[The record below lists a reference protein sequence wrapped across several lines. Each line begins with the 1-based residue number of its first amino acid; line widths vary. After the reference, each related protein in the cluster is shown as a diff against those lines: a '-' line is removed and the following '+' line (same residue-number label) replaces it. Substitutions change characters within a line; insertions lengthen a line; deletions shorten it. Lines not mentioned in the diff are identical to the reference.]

1 MDAMNSQTN
10 VKKSFQISAGQS
22 ANALSLSKDNSKVVV
37 AGRSL
42 LKIYSVDEATGFH
55 EHVNMHVGRKQVS
68 YNYMYEILSL
78 MLKILENGK
87 QQC

>member
-68 YNYMYEILSL
+68 VIIICTRY
-78 MLKILENGK
+78 
-87 QQC
+87 CH